1 MNFFKKKQKI
11 NPFRIKDRFKLKQL
25 NKFLRDTGRQK
36 IMERIKMIENKD
48 VTNLPDDILT
58 NILKSCSMLIL
69 CLLLVLTINDFNN
82 KKL

>member
-1 MNFFKKKQKI
+1 
-11 NPFRIKDRFKLKQL
+11 
-25 NKFLRDTGRQK
+25 
-36 IMERIKMIENKD
+36 MERIKMIENKD